1 MYHFQ
6 IRSLYILIISG
17 QDNNNRQTE
26 LRNRYLFL
34 TVLNAQRSKIVKQ
47 YGKVL
52 LRIETDTSTSQ
63 RQKGKK
69 YKRREWVG
77 GGQR

>member
-6 IRSLYILIISG
+6 IRSLCILIISG

-34 TVLNAQRSKIVKQ
+34 TVLSAQRSKIVKQ

-63 RQKGKK
+63 RQMGKK